1 MDVASPAANDGAM
14 FKTVVLALDGSEHA
28 ERALQAVAELAGDGA
43 VDTIHL
49 LNVVPPR
56 ASEMVLSAES
66 YIEIEHAYVATLG
79 YETDL
84 GRELLVRAN
93 QKLKASGAKWIQEHV
108 ISGDPAKRIVDLAE
122 EVDADLIVM
131 GRRGLGGFTGALLG
145 SVTRRVQHEASTAVL
160 TVV

>member
-1 MDVASPAANDGAM
+1 M

-28 ERALQAVAELAGDGA
+28 DRALQTVAKLVTDGGA
-43 VDTIHL
+43 DTIHL

-84 GRELLVRAN
+84 GRELVARAA
-93 QKLKASGAKWIQEHV
+93 QKLKAAGANWIHEHV
-108 ISGDPAKRIVDLAE
+108 IAGDPAKRIVDLAE
-122 EVDADLIVM
+122 EVGADLIVM

-145 SVTRRVQHEASTAVL
+145 SVTHRVEHESPVAVL

>member
-1 MDVASPAANDGAM
+1 M

-28 ERALQAVAELAGDGA
+28 ERALQTVAKLVEDGA

-84 GRELLVRAN
+84 GRELVARAA
-93 QKLKASGAKWIQEHV
+93 QRLKAVGASWIHEHV
-108 ISGDPAKRIVDLAE
+108 ISGDPAKRVVDLAE

-145 SVTRRVQHEASTAVL
+145 SVTRRVQHETPIAVL

>member
-1 MDVASPAANDGAM
+1 M
-14 FKTVVLALDGSEHA
+14 FKTVLLALDGSEHA
-28 ERALQAVAELAGDGA
+28 EHALETVAGLVTDGS
-43 VDTIHL
+43 VETIHL

-56 ASEMVLSAES
+56 ASEMVLSADS

-84 GRELLVRAN
+84 GRELLARAAN
-93 QKLKASGAKWIQEHV
+93 KLKVAGANWIHEHV
-108 ISGDPAKRIVDLAE
+108 ASGDPARKVVELAE
-122 EVDADLIVM
+122 ETDADLIVM

-145 SVTRRVQHEASTAVL
+145 SVTRRVEHETTVAVL

>member
-1 MDVASPAANDGAM
+1 M

-28 ERALQAVAELAGDGA
+28 NGALQAVAQLVTDGA

-56 ASEMVLSAES
+56 ASEMVLAAES

-84 GRELLVRAN
+84 GRELLARASK
-93 QKLKASGAKWIQEHV
+93 KLKAAGANWIHEHV

-145 SVTRRVQHEASTAVL
+145 SVTHRVQHESPVAVL

>member
-1 MDVASPAANDGAM
+1 M
-14 FKTVVLALDGSEHA
+14 FRTVVLALDGSEHA
-28 ERALQAVAELAGDGA
+28 ERALQTVANLVDDGA

-84 GRELLVRAN
+84 GRELVARAA
-93 QKLKASGAKWIQEHV
+93 QRLKAAGATWIHEHV
-108 ISGDPAKRIVDLAE
+108 ISGDPAKRVVDLAE
-122 EVDADLIVM
+122 EVDADLIALR
-131 GRRGLGGFTGALLG
+131 RRGLGGFTGALLG
-145 SVTRRVQHEASTAVL
+145 SVTRRLHHEATSAVR